1 MERRGENYLKT
12 ADLHCDALYKMMLDH
27 RLSFADAG
35 GAESGGLDVTAD
47 RLRAGGVDLQ
57 VFAIYLEEPLSL
69 RPETAL
75 RAADLF
81 WEKVLSVPGFRLVRT
96 AGDLDEAER
105 KGEIAALLSLEGADS
120 LRGQW
125 WALRLLHRL
134 GLRLLG
140 LTWNHANWAA
150 DGVMEPRGGGLTAA
164 GRQLVREC
172 EALGILLDV
181 SHLSERGFWDLADM
195 AGRPFF
201 ASHANARSVC
211 DHPRNLTDD
220 QIRAIIAVDGVIG
233 VTFVPEFL
241 ADRGGATIDDVLR
254 HAERVCELG
263 GADHLGFG
271 SDFDGIDRHVAGL
284 EHPGR
289 YPDLAEAL
297 LRRYPESMVRQFL
310 GGNVRRFLRKNLPS

>member
-1 MERRGENYLKT
+1 LKV
-12 ADLHCDALYKMMLDH
+12 ADLHCDALYKMMLDD
-27 RLSFADAG
+27 RLSFPDAG
-35 GAESGGLDVTAD
+35 RAESGGLDVTAD

-75 RAADLF
+75 RAAGLF
-81 WEKVLSVPGFRLVRT
+81 LEKVLSVPGFRLIRS
-96 AGDLDEAER
+96 AGDLDEAAR
-105 KGEIAALLSLEGADS
+105 AGETAALLSLEGADS
-120 LRGQW
+120 LRGQR

-164 GRQLVREC
+164 GRRLVAEC

-181 SHLSERGFWDLADM
+181 SHLAERGFWDLADM

-220 QIRAIIAVDGVIG
+220 QIRAVIAAGGVIG

-241 ADRGGATIDDVLR
+241 TDRGDATIDDVLR
-254 HAERVCELG
+254 HVERICELG
-263 GADHLGFG
+263 GANHLGFG
-271 SDFDGIDRHVAGL
+271 SDFDGIDRHVNGL

-297 LRRYPESMVRQFL
+297 LKRYPEHLARQFL
-310 GGNVRRFLRKNLPS
+310 GDNVRRFLRKFLPS

>member
-1 MERRGENYLKT
+1 MKT
-12 ADLHCDALYKMMLDH
+12 ADLHCDALYKMMMDP
-27 RLSFADAG
+27 RLSFPGTG
-35 GAESGGLDVTAD
+35 GTDSGGLDVTAE

-57 VFAIYLEEPLSL
+57 VFAIFLEEPLSL
-69 RPETAL
+69 EPETAL
-75 RAADLF
+75 KAADLF
-81 WEKVLSVPGFRLVRT
+81 WENVLSLPGFRLVRT
-96 AGDLDEAER
+96 AGDLDEAAR
-105 KGEIAALLSLEGADS
+105 AGDIAALLSLEGADC
-120 LRGQW
+120 LRGRW

-164 GRQLVREC
+164 GRRLVREC

-195 AGRPFF
+195 AARPFF

-220 QIRAIIAVDGVIG
+220 QIRAVIAAGGVIG
-233 VTFVPEFL
+233 VTFVPDFL
-241 ADRGGATIDDVLR
+241 TDRGGATIDDVIR
-254 HAERVCELG
+254 HVERICELG

-289 YPDLAEAL
+289 YPALAEAL
-297 LRRYPESMVRQFL
+297 LRRYPEDLVWRFL
-310 GGNVRRFLRKNLPS
+310 GGNVRRFLRNFLPS